1 MTTPETAPVEVTQV
15 DCDASQAY
23 LDDPRHNIS
32 RFTTRRILDE
42 AFARH
47 RLTTRQDG
55 LREALEKTRDTLR
68 KLQPALNLMARD
80 VIDDIIAN
88 QIDAPLNANKGEV

>member
-1 MTTPETAPVEVTQV
+1 MTTA
-15 DCDASQAY
+15 
-23 LDDPRHNIS
+23 
-32 RFTTRRILDE
+32 
-42 AFARH
+42 
-47 RLTTRQDG
+47 RQDG